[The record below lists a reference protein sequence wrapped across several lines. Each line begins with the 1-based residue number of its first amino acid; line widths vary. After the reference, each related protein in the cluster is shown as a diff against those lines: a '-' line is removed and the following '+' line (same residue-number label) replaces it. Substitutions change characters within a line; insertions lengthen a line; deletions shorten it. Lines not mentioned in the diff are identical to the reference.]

1 MNLIANIKDDMLY
14 KKALAEGIPFFKFST
29 WIESTVNK
37 EVMTLMFKTKPAER
51 KKSDAKRNAA
61 IRKQAILEE

>member
-14 KKALAEGIPFFKFST
+14 EKALEEQVPFFKFAG

-37 EVMTLMFKTKPAER
+37 EVMTQLFKSKQDR
-51 KKSDAKRNAA
+51 KGS
-61 IRKQAILEE
+61 EEKK